1 MIQTLIVGF
10 SNFYFIG
17 IFGDRHW
24 NPTLTL
30 FTVMAIHRIYLLMIL
45 LWDYHKKNH
54 PTNSTTVKRYIFRL
68 AINILVAIVVV
79 YLLVDS
85 KFLRGQN
92 IYC

>member
-1 MIQTLIVGF
+1 
-10 SNFYFIG
+10 
-17 IFGDRHW
+17 
-24 NPTLTL
+24 
-30 FTVMAIHRIYLLMIL
+30 MIL